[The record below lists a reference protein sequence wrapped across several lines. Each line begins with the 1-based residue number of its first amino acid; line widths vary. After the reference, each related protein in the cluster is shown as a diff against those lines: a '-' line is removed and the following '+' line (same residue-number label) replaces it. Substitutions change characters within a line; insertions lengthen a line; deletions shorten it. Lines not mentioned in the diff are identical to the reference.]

1 MNQPY
6 LLPISHLEKY
16 KNKSIPWG
24 FNGLGYIVYKRTYA
38 RIQDNDK
45 QEEWGETILRCING
59 AQEIGAKYT
68 EEEALRLFDYIYNL
82 KCSFAG
88 RMLWMLGTK
97 FIKRWGGNALCNC
110 FFISITEPED
120 FCFLF
125 ENLMMGGGVGY
136 SVRREDVHELPKV
149 KENVKI
155 IHLDTKD
162 ADFIIPDSREG
173 WVALLRKVLRSYF
186 TNGKSFS
193 YSTILV
199 RGYGEK
205 IKGLGGTASGSQIL
219 VEGIENICKVFNS
232 REGKKLRSI
241 DVLDLCNVIA
251 SIVISGNLRR
261 SASIALGDPDDYLFL
276 RAKRWDLGNIPNW
289 RSLSNNTLYIDD
301 FTHIQNDVWEGYKG
315 NGEPYGFFNLP
326 LAKKYGR
333 LGETVNDKH
342 ILGINPC
349 FTGDTK
355 IDTLYGKIP
364 IEKLVGKETL
374 VYCYDGNKINISTFK
389 NIRKTGTKKEVWKIL
404 LDNKEII
411 KVTPNHKFML
421 RDGSYKEVRDLK
433 VGDSLM
439 PFNRHKRNS
448 KGYFNIGL
456 NNGEF
461 IGEAQF
467 VCEWKYNRKMKKG
480 ECVHHIDENKQNNSP
495 ENLEFKSFSL
505 HSSDNIKGNRNPIK
519 RFPNKNPMLLY
530 PNMFKN
536 EKNPRWNSSIKT
548 DEVVRL
554 KKQGWSIS
562 KIAEKY
568 NVSVTPIKK
577 RLELALLN
585 NHKIKAISF
594 YGHEDVYDGEV
605 EKYRNFAL
613 ACGIIV
619 HNCGEI
625 NLPSGGVCCLSELF
639 LNNISSKEELIDCAK
654 LLYKTQKAVCG
665 LTYLHEKTNKVVHRD
680 YRIGISVTGICQSI
694 DKIEWLDETYN
705 ELRKYDK
712 EWSKVNNL
720 PESIKLTTCKPSGT
734 ISLLSGSSPGVHPAF
749 SKYYIR
755 RVRMSSNDPLIEQC
769 KALGYKTEY
778 VKGYDGEN
786 DYKTIIVEFPCFAGD
801 NVIVAKNMSA
811 IKQLELVK
819 QLQTVW
825 ADNSVSCT
833 IYFKKDELEDI
844 KKWLKENYNDHVK
857 AISFLLH
864 QDHGF
869 EQAPYEE
876 ITKEKYEEMISKV
889 KSLTELIVKEGDT
902 LIEECKGACPI
913 K

>member
-1 MNQPY
+1 MNEPY

-16 KNKSIPWG
+16 KNKPIPWG
-24 FNGLGYIVYKRTYA
+24 FMGLGFIVFKRTYA
-38 RIQDNDK
+38 RIQDNGK

-59 AQEIGAKYT
+59 AQEIGANYS
-68 EEEALRLFDYIYNL
+68 EEEAIRLFDYMYNL

-136 SVRREDVHELPKV
+136 SVRREDVHELPKI

-162 ADFIIPDSREG
+162 TDFIVPDSREG

-205 IKGLGGTASGSQIL
+205 IKGLGGTASGSSIL
-219 VEGIENICKVFNS
+219 IEGIENICKIFNT

-241 DVLDLCNVIA
+241 DVLDACNIIA

-289 RSLSNNTLYIDD
+289 RSLSNNTIYCDD
-301 FTHIQNDVWEGYKG
+301 YSHISNDVWEGYKG

-333 LGETVNDKH
+333 IGELVNDKH

-349 FTGDTK
+349 CSGDTRVLTPNGEKTIIDFLHSQDNRIICMDGKARK
-355 IDTLYGKIP
+355 IKKVEIYFNKDIYLIKLENKKEIKVTSDHKFYCCKKRNKKISIYRVFTKNLSELEDDDY
-364 IEKLVGKETL
+364 IEIYNGSPSKIKSLEYIGKET
-374 VYCYDGNKINISTFK
+374 
-389 NIRKTGTKKEVWKIL
+389 
-404 LDNKEII
+404 
-411 KVTPNHKFML
+411 
-421 RDGSYKEVRDLK
+421 
-433 VGDSLM
+433 
-439 PFNRHKRNS
+439 
-448 KGYFNIGL
+448 
-456 NNGEF
+456 
-461 IGEAQF
+461 
-467 VCEWKYNRKMKKG
+467 
-480 ECVHHIDENKQNNSP
+480 
-495 ENLEFKSFSL
+495 
-505 HSSDNIKGNRNPIK
+505 
-519 RFPNKNPMLLY
+519 
-530 PNMFKN
+530 
-536 EKNPRWNSSIKT
+536 
-548 DEVVRL
+548 
-554 KKQGWSIS
+554 
-562 KIAEKY
+562 
-568 NVSVTPIKK
+568 
-577 RLELALLN
+577 
-585 NHKIKAISF
+585 
-594 YGHEDVYDGEV
+594 VYDLYEPITDSWIT
-605 EKYRNFAL
+605 N
-613 ACGIIV
+613 GIV
-619 HNCGEI
+619 SLGCGEI

-639 LNNISSKEELIDCAK
+639 LNNIKSKEELIDCAK

-694 DKIEWLDETYN
+694 DKLEWLDETYK
-705 ELRKYDK
+705 EIKRYDK
-712 EWSKVNNL
+712 EYSKLNNL

-734 ISLLSGSSPGVHPAF
+734 ISLLSGSSPGIHPAF

-769 KALGYKTEY
+769 KAMGYKAEY

-786 DYKTIIVEFPCFAGD
+786 DYKTILIEFPCFAGD
-801 NVIVAKNMSA
+801 KVIEAKDMSA
-811 IKQLELVK
+811 IKQLELLK
-819 QLQTVW
+819 KLQSIW

-833 IYFKKDELEDI
+833 IYFRKEELEDI
-844 KKWLKENYNDHVK
+844 KIWLKENYNDHIK
-857 AISFLLH
+857 AVSFLLH
-864 QDHGF
+864 QEHGF

-876 ITKEKYEEMISKV
+876 ITKEKYEELISKV
-889 KSLTELIVKEGDT
+889 KPLTSLIIKEGDN